1 MANSEGTAG
10 VRQLFAIRTA
20 GAITGL
26 AQSSHGQQRQYI
38 ERVVWVVGVEYD
50 YVGSSWRQDDV
61 VAVRHAVLVAVGHFD
76 DKWQIT
82 LYRCLDLTSR
92 HTNQL
97 SRIPVA
103 SIHWSESCPRI
114 SSTKANRGLRGH
126 TRLRLTSEW

>member
-1 MANSEGTAG
+1 MANSERTAG

-50 YVGSSWRQDDV
+50 YVGCSWKQDDV

-92 HTNQL
+92 HNKPIISNTCRVNSLVGELPANQFNE
-97 SRIPVA
+97 
-103 SIHWSESCPRI
+103 SEPRI
-114 SSTKANRGLRGH
+114 
-126 TRLRLTSEW
+126 TRFTPASA